1 MEPRL
6 NPLERL
12 RDLNLTSSQES
23 ETGGMED
30 LFRAIQ
36 SAASKAVWSRGVQ
49 LVRAEAVA
57 GEKNSSD
64 EVVLRVTTPK
74 SLMAPI
80 VTLYPDDEDWECSCA
95 DIDDPCEHVAA
106 AAIALRQ
113 ARKAGHALPEPS
125 AATARIRYRFQSV
138 GDRTLAFEREL
149 VSPDQSIQ
157 PLTQGLAAALARR
170 DTGPRISATPL
181 DMKIEKILPSRAEA
195 VLPAEVLARIID
207 ALADFEEA
215 TLDGQPVELSRER
228 VLPIVRVVDAP
239 GGVRLHADRDPEVTR
254 TYQNGAA
261 LFGKTLRAAGGVELS
276 GRERE
281 DLRRGRFFPL
291 EQLSELVT
299 EILPSLEQ
307 RLPVARETDR
317 LPDTTS
323 RERPRLHIQVD
334 REGERLSVLGTVV
347 YGSPPCA
354 RIDAGR
360 MVHLSGPVPVR
371 DEPGEKGKITAL
383 REGLGLQ
390 PGHRVSLVGDEAI
403 AMAER
408 LAVFDGEVT
417 GDAHRSFKPLGELS
431 PRIDFEGDN
440 LNVVFSLTDSP
451 DPASTSP
458 DSAQVE
464 SSAVLSAW
472 REGSGWVAV
481 GDLGFA
487 QLPRD
492 WFERFGSRVADLLS
506 ARDDQDRL
514 PTCVLPD
521 LAQLC
526 DDLDA
531 PPPPG
536 LERLR
541 PLIENWEGLPPA
553 GQPAGFQGELRTYQ
567 QRGVDWLLFLRSAG
581 LGALL
586 ADDMGLGKTVQ
597 AICAL
602 EPRAL
607 VIVPTSLL
615 YNWTEELARFRPDL
629 KVTVF
634 HGPRRLIP
642 SDPDVVLT
650 SYAILRNDIEQ
661 LASMEWSTLVLDEAQ
676 NIKNADSQAARAA
689 YRIQAPFRIALTG
702 TPVENRL
709 EELWSQLHFLNPG
722 LLGGRSDFEQRY
734 ARPIAAGDQEIAS
747 RLRQRIRPFV
757 MRRLKR
763 EVAPELPPRT
773 DVVLHCE
780 LDSEE
785 RAVYDAVRAASVEA
799 AVQQL
804 RSGGGVMAALEVLL
818 RLRQAACHPALVPG
832 QEATGSTKLN
842 LLAERLEQAAAD
854 GHRAL
859 VFSQWT
865 SLLDLTEPVLAEK
878 NIEFVRLDGSTRD
891 RAAVVSEFAD
901 EQGPPVMLVSL
912 KAGGTGLN
920 LTAADH
926 VFLLDPWWNPAVEQ
940 QAADRAHRIGQTR
953 PVVVH
958 RIVAR
963 ETVEEGILRLHKQ
976 KRDLSESALGTGNSG
991 DGLSRDDL
999 LGLLDQ

>member
-1 MEPRL
+1 M
-6 NPLERL
+6 
-12 RDLNLTSSQES
+12 QE
-23 ETGGMED
+23 

-49 LVRAEAVA
+49 LVRADAVE
-57 GEKNSSD
+57 GDRTSPD

-74 SLMAPI
+74 SLLTPT
-80 VTLYPDDEDWECSCA
+80 VTLYPDDEDWECSCSE
-95 DIDDPCEHVAA
+95 IEDPCEHVVA

-113 ARKAGHALPEPS
+113 AHKAGNALPQS
-125 AATARIRYRFQSV
+125 NAATARIQYRFRSA
-138 GDRTLAFEREL
+138 GDRSLAFEREL
-149 VSPDQSIQ
+149 VAPDQSIE

-170 DTGPRISATPL
+170 DTGPRIAATPL
-181 DMKIEKILPSRAEA
+181 DMKIEKILPSRAQR
-195 VLPAEVLARIID
+195 VLPAELLARVID
-207 ALADFEEA
+207 ALAEFDQV
-215 TLDGQPVELSRER
+215 TLDDQPIELSRER

-239 GGVRLHADRDPEVTR
+239 GGVRLYADRDAEVTR
-254 TYQNGAA
+254 TYENGAA
-261 LFGKTLRAAGGVELS
+261 LCGQTLRAAGVVELS

-281 DLRRGRFFPL
+281 DLRRGRFFSL

-299 EILPSLEQ
+299 QILPSLEE
-307 RLPVARETDR
+307 RLPVLRETEC

-323 RERPRLHIQVD
+323 QERPRLHIQVD
-334 REGERLSVLGTVV
+334 REGERLSVLGTIV

-360 MVHLSGPVPVR
+360 LVHLSGPVPVR
-371 DEPGEKGKITAL
+371 DDAAEKARITEL
-383 REGLGLQ
+383 RERLGLQ
-390 PGHRVSLVGDEAI
+390 PGHRVSLAGDEAI
-403 AMAER
+403 ALAER
-408 LAVFDGEVT
+408 LTAFPGEVN
-417 GDAHRSFKPLGELS
+417 GNAHRAFKPLGELN
-431 PRIDFEGDN
+431 PRIDFDGDN
-440 LNVVFSLTDSP
+440 LNVVFSLTDPS
-451 DPASTSP
+451 DGTSTSAS
-458 DSAQVE
+458 SARVE
-464 SSAVLSAW
+464 SEAVLSAW

-481 GDLGFA
+481 EDLGFA
-487 QLPRD
+487 RLPSD
-492 WFERFGSRVADLLS
+492 WFERFGSRVADLLA
-506 ARDDQDRL
+506 ARDDQHRL
-514 PTCVLPD
+514 PACVLPD
-521 LAQLC
+521 LALLC

-541 PLIENWEGLPPA
+541 PLIENWEGLPAA
-553 GQPAGFQGELRTYQ
+553 GQPNGFQGELRTYQ
-567 QRGVDWLLFLRSAG
+567 QQGVDWLFFLRSAG

-602 EPRAL
+602 QPGAL
-607 VIVPTSLL
+607 VVVPTSLL
-615 YNWTEELARFRPDL
+615 YNWAEELARFRPDL
-629 KVTVF
+629 DVTIF
-634 HGPRRLIP
+634 HGPRRQLP
-642 SDPDVVLT
+642 AEPDVVLT
-650 SYAILRNDIEQ
+650 SYAILRNDIEM
-661 LASMEWSTLVLDEAQ
+661 LSAIEWSTLVLDEAQ

-689 YRIQAPFRIALTG
+689 YRLRAPFRIALTG

-734 ARPIAAGDQEIAS
+734 ARPIASGDQEIATH
-747 RLRQRIRPFV
+747 LRERIRPFV
-757 MRRLKR
+757 MRRLKK

-773 DVVLHCE
+773 DVILHCE
-780 LDSEE
+780 LDPEE

-804 RSGGGVMAALEVLL
+804 RAGGGVMAALEVLL

-832 QEATGSTKLN
+832 QNAAQSTKLN
-842 LLAERLEQAAAD
+842 LLADRLEQAAAD

-865 SLLDLTEPVLAEK
+865 SLLDLTEPVLGEK
-878 NIEFVRLDGSTRD
+878 QIEFVRLDGSTRD
-891 RAAVVSEFAD
+891 RGGVVSQFAD
-901 EQGPPVMLVSL
+901 EDGPPVMLVSL

-963 ETVEEGILRLHKQ
+963 DTVEEGILQLHQQ
-976 KRDLSESALGTGNSG
+976 KRALSESALGTGSSG
-991 DGLSRDDL
+991 EGLSRDDL